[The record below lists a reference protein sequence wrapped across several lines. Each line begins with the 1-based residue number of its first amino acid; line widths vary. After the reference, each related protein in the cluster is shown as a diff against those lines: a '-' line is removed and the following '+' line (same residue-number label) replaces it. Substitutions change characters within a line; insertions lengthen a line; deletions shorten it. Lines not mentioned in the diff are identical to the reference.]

1 MLKLNIQM
9 FGSRGASSS
18 RSGSGSGSGSTAG
31 GKTYTKGDLRFKVTK
46 NKRGL
51 YDYQSQEKVSGK
63 WVNMSKQK
71 NFTRSAINDWLDI
84 SVDF

>member
-1 MLKLNIQM
+1 MKLNIQL
-9 FGSRGASSS
+9 FGGRGTSSS
-18 RSGSGSGSGSTAG
+18 RAG
-31 GKTYTKGDLRFKVTK
+31 GKTYTKGNQRFKVTK
-46 NKRGL
+46 NERGL
-51 YDYQSQEKVSGK
+51 YDYQSQEKVNGK